1 MPHVIVDTSSMM
13 FGFSHNRNVFEAAH
27 RKFPTRKPLVS
38 KGILAELRAISENR
52 GKRGATARLALLE
65 IKAKKIDVDNITEY
79 ADKWILDAS
88 LRRGKVVITNDTA
101 LARRLLSRGV
111 GVFKMSVSG
120 EIRPMRP
127 LK

>member
-13 FGFSHNRNVFEAAH
+13 FGFSHNRNVFEAVQ
-27 RKFPTRKPLVS
+27 RRFPTRKPLVS
-38 KGILAELRAISENR
+38 RGILAELRAISENR
-52 GKRGATARLALLE
+52 GKRGASARLALLE

-88 LRRGKVVITNDTA
+88 PRRGKVVITNDTA

-111 GVFKMSVSG
+111 VVFKMSVSG